1 MTLAT
6 WGVRAQPRCDTAPP
20 GLMRDL
26 QNGQAMSEDVDFMIL
41 TRSLGREFAR
51 RGRVLHGL
59 KRALSLVIPGIGLL
73 VLAACLVITNS
84 VAVVITL
91 SIVAMVIFELVRR
104 GIEADVNTKTAGR
117 RPGRP
122 S

>member
-1 MTLAT
+1 
-6 WGVRAQPRCDTAPP
+6 
-20 GLMRDL
+20 
-26 QNGQAMSEDVDFMIL
+26 MSEDVDFMIL
-41 TRSLGREFAR
+41 TRSLDREFAD
-51 RGRVLHGL
+51 RGRAVHGL
-59 KRALSLVIPGIGLL
+59 DRALSLVIPGIGLL
-73 VLAACLVITNS
+73 VLAAFLVITNS

-104 GIEADVNTKTAGR
+104 GIEADVNTKAAGR

>member
-1 MTLAT
+1 
-6 WGVRAQPRCDTAPP
+6 
-20 GLMRDL
+20 MRDL
-26 QNGQAMSEDVDFMIL
+26 QNWQTMSEDVDFMIL
-41 TRSLGREFAR
+41 TRSLDRELAR
-51 RGRVLHGL
+51 RGRVVHGL

-73 VLAACLVITNS
+73 VVAAFLVITNS

-104 GIEADVNTKTAGR
+104 GIEADVNTKAAGR